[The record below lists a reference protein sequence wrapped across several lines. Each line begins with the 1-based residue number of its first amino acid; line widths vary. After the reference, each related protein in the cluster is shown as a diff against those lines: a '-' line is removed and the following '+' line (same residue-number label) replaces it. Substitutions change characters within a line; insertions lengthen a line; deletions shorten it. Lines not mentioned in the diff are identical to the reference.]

1 MSRRNKTPRVV
12 ERKLKGAAL
21 GYAYSDGLIE
31 IDPRQPP
38 REYLDTLVHESL
50 HLAFPEMEEAEID
63 KNARFITAILW
74 RQNYRKV
81 SQ

>member
-1 MSRRNKTPRVV
+1 MPKLPRIR
-12 ERKLKGAAL
+12 ERKLPGAAL

-31 IDPRQPP
+31 IDPRQPA

-50 HLAFPEMEEAEID
+50 HLAFPELGEAEID
-63 KNARFITAILW
+63 KSARFISTILW

>member
-1 MSRRNKTPRVV
+1 MKRPRVV
-12 ERKLKGAAL
+12 EKKLGRSGAL
-21 GYAYSDGLIE
+21 GFAYDDGEIA

-50 HLAFPEMEEAEID
+50 HIAFPKMSEREIIS
-63 KNARFITAILW
+63 ASRTISGTLW